1 VPYFI
6 AAHPGTTD
14 EDMLNLALWLKTN
27 DFRPDQVQTFTPT
40 PLAMATAMY
49 HTRKN
54 PLRKVTRDSETVET
68 PRSGVQRKLHKAL
81 LRYHDPAGHDL
92 IRDYLHS
99 IGRDDLIGNG
109 PHHLV
114 PRAAPARMQRTQ
126 QNRRTP
132 GNDYVHAITAQKPR
146 TGAPK
151 TGRPVP
157 RKPAR
162 GR

>member
-1 VPYFI
+1 
-6 AAHPGTTD
+6 
-14 EDMLNLALWLKTN
+14 M
-27 DFRPDQVQTFTPT
+27 
-40 PLAMATAMY
+40 
-49 HTRKN
+49 
-54 PLRKVTRDSETVET
+54 ET

-114 PRAAPARMQRTQ
+114 PRAAPARTQRS

-132 GNDYVHAITAQKPR
+132 GNDYVHAIPSQKPR
-146 TGAPK
+146 AGAPK
-151 TGRPVP
+151 TNRATP